1 MEYRERAL
9 SLRDRYVLIPQLGE
23 TVIGGDEQV
32 VSGYGRARIIGQPLA
47 GNALGILV
55 PDCLNLLGLTPPGFQ
70 GTVMERPLI
79 QLAVSTWE
87 HRRGLLAVVALAVPV
102 IEGLIAEGS
111 PAIAY
116 ENIRIKTWH
125 SGKRCYGR
133 SRSPVYKS

>member
-9 SLRDRYVLIPQLGE
+9 PLRDRHMLIPQLGE
-23 TVIGGDEQV
+23 TVIGGDKQV
-32 VSGYGRARIIGQPLA
+32 VTGYGRARIIGHPLA

-55 PDCLNLLGLTPPGFQ
+55 PDCLNLLGLTTPGFQ
-70 GTVMERPLI
+70 SSVMEGSLV
-79 QLAVSTWE
+79 QLADSTRKY
-87 HRRGLLAVVALAVPV
+87 RRGLPAVVTLAVPV

-111 PAIAY
+111 PAITY
-116 ENIRIKTWH
+116 ENVRIKTWH